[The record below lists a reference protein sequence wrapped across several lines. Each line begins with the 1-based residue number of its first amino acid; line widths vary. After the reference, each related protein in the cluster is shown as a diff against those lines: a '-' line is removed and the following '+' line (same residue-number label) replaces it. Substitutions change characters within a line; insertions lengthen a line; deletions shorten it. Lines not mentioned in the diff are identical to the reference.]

1 MSNCTKEFQNSDCY
15 QNELKY
21 EKNKLHVRY
30 LLIIAGIILCLGI
43 VIAVG
48 NDTGFSAQISMA
60 STISSIILS
69 VVAIFMSIVSENR
82 NSSAQNYMLEASTK
96 LSLSVSQIEDIAS
109 ALNEKMKNVEK
120 YTSNLSEK
128 MDSISFGGENG
139 HSSKQK
145 EKFSDEEIIKIY
157 KKIIPN
163 SSRRELLSEII
174 EYPLVVLINNASLRT
189 VMASEV
195 FSYMKEVQQC
205 TEKDATLDL
214 CWGMALVFS
223 KLGMNSSNVEGMK
236 KLLLEVQS
244 NLDEDNSEA
253 ILEFHY
259 KYKSNT

>member
-1 MSNCTKEFQNSDCY
+1 M
-15 QNELKY
+15 
-21 EKNKLHVRY
+21 
-30 LLIIAGIILCLGI
+30 
-43 VIAVG
+43 
-48 NDTGFSAQISMA
+48 
-60 STISSIILS
+60 
-69 VVAIFMSIVSENR
+69 
-82 NSSAQNYMLEASTK
+82 
-96 LSLSVSQIEDIAS
+96 
-109 ALNEKMKNVEK
+109 
-120 YTSNLSEK
+120 
-128 MDSISFGGENG
+128 
-139 HSSKQK
+139 
-145 EKFSDEEIIKIY
+145 
-157 KKIIPN
+157 
-163 SSRRELLSEII
+163 
-174 EYPLVVLINNASLRT
+174 VVLINNVSLRT